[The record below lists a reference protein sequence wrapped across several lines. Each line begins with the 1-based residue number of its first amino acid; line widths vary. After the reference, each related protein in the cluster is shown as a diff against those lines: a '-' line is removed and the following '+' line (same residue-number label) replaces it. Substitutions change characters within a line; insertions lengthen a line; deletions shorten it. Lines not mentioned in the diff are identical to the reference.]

1 MSLWRSCC
9 ILFLHLFYPVV
20 RLEKKQTNNSLSTC
34 QKTVSGYSGKKE
46 FWLVSPTL
54 STRNKT
60 LPSPEITCILQLPA
74 LSRVVEQVQTFQN
87 PPVHFLYSITLVESA
102 IGAWHQ
108 RCRPKVSTDT
118 PFGLSW
124 TDFSLI
130 NSKNCFSL
138 YLESVPFRCYV
149 RAVTVISVAQAD
161 SWISF
166 AIKIERA
173 FVSTIWPKQK

>member
-1 MSLWRSCC
+1 MLYTLPPFVLSCC
-9 ILFLHLFYPVV
+9 SS
-20 RLEKKQTNNSLSTC
+20 RKKQTNNYLSTC
-34 QKTVSGYSGKKE
+34 QRTVSEYSGKKE
-46 FWLVSPTL
+46 LWLVSPTL

-60 LPSPEITCILQLPA
+60 LSSPEITCILQLPA
-74 LSRVVEQVQTFQN
+74 LYT
-87 PPVHFLYSITLVESA
+87 HFLYSITSVESA

-124 TDFSLI
+124 TNFSLI
-130 NSKNCFSL
+130 NPKNCYSL

-166 AIKIERA
+166 AVKIERA

>member
-20 RLEKKQTNNSLSTC
+20 RLEKKQTNNYLSTC
-34 QKTVSGYSGKKE
+34 QKTVSEYSGKKE

-74 LSRVVEQVQTFQN
+74 LYT
-87 PPVHFLYSITLVESA
+87 HFLYSIASVESA

-108 RCRPKVSTDT
+108 WCRPKVSTDT

-124 TDFSLI
+124 TNFSLI
-130 NSKNCFSL
+130 NSKNCYSL

-166 AIKIERA
+166 AVKIERA

>member
-124 TDFSLI
+124 TNFSLI

-166 AIKIERA
+166 AVKIERA
-173 FVSTIWPKQK
+173 FC